1 MKSEKVFFD
10 ANIFNDI
17 FDRERASHQYSNR
30 AYLGSL
36 ERGVVIATSC
46 DIATNIYYIAAKYTT
61 RANALDAIDLLKT
74 TVSILPFGEA
84 ELSATI
90 DLMRKD
96 RDYTD
101 FEDTIQ
107 YIMALNEGCD
117 VIVTN
122 DRRFVSKEIPCLSSE
137 RFVKQYLGTLQCH

>member
-1 MKSEKVFFD
+1 VKSEKVFFD

-17 FDRERASHQYSNR
+17 FDNRRTTHKISKEAFARALKAKLR
-30 AYLGSL
+30 
-36 ERGVVIATSC
+36 ICTSC
-46 DIATNIYYIAAKYTT
+46 DIATNIYYITAKYTS
-61 RANALDAIDLLKT
+61 RENALDAIASVKVMAT
-74 TVSILPFGEA
+74 ILPFAEK
-84 ELSATI
+84 ELSVTI